1 MTSFIIKHK
10 WTIIYW
16 VVVLFSL
23 LYFTP
28 QQRKYYLEQDIKQF
42 KTQHL
47 LPTLIWVFGFIAFG
61 LFIFWLK
68 KTKSLLQSGVGFLKI
83 AAIFAFIIFIFQDI
97 FLGTA
102 LFINRQINIGN
113 AQKTYVA
120 HFFAGTELIKNNLM
134 PYDLSSGKTIVFD
147 NKLKNEVYYHGLKQN
162 DTIRL
167 QLKKGLCGV
176 AFKSTPFN
184 DE

>member
-1 MTSFIIKHK
+1 MKSFIIKHK
-10 WTIIYW
+10 WTVIYW
-16 VVVLFSL
+16 FIVLFSL
-23 LYFTP
+23 FYFTP
-28 QQRKYYLEQDIKQF
+28 QQRKYYLDQDIKQF
-42 KTQHL
+42 KTQSL
-47 LPTLIWVFGFIAFG
+47 LPALIWIFGFIAFS

-68 KTKSLLQSGVGFLKI
+68 RTKSLLQSGVGFLKL

-102 LFINRQINIGN
+102 LFINRQISIGN
-113 AQKTYVA
+113 SQKTYTA
-120 HFFAGTELIKNNLM
+120 HSFSGTELAKNNFIL
-134 PYDLSSGKTIVFD
+134 YDLSSKNSIVFD

-167 QLKKGLCGV
+167 QLKKGLWGIV
-176 AFKSTPFN
+176 FKSTPFK